1 MNRSIAII
9 RRAAALSIVAIALP
23 ACSPPG
29 DAPADGTVVE
39 ATDPSDP
46 AVRVLNASPYSIR
59 ADTEL
64 TEFVNTTARA
74 AYAANCEG
82 CHGADMQGG
91 PGIPNLVDYDW
102 LWGVTGFEAN
112 DAEPVMAIQQT
123 LLYGVRNTDCPDIED
138 VSYYGGCADTRYSE
152 MPGYGALGYSA
163 AQINDLVQKVVDL
176 SGGDADAE
184 AVGRAENDWVACT
197 ECHGENGMGYKPYGG
212 PDLTDDIWLYGGDA
226 ATLFSVISAGRL
238 GKCPPW
244 GKELDA
250 ATIKSLAVYIWNT
263 ASGY

>member
-1 MNRSIAII
+1 MKRSYPIS
-9 RRAAALSIVAIALP
+9 RRDAALSIFAIALA
-23 ACSPPG
+23 ACSPPPTG
-29 DAPADGTVVE
+29 QGENSMTSA
-39 ATDPSDP
+39 DPSSP
-46 AVRVLNASPYSIR
+46 AVRVLTASPYSIR
-59 ADTEL
+59 ADAEL

-74 AYAANCEG
+74 AYAANCQS
-82 CHGADMQGG
+82 CHGAEMQGG

-123 LLYGVRNTDCPDIED
+123 LLYGVRNKDCPDIAD
-138 VSYYGGCADTRYSE
+138 VSFYGGCADTRYSE

-163 AQINDLVQKVVDL
+163 AQINDLVQKVIDL

-184 AVGRAENDWVACT
+184 AVARAESDWVVCT

-226 ATLFSVISAGRL
+226 AAIFSVISTGRL
-238 GKCPPW
+238 GTCPPW
-244 GKELDA
+244 GKVLDA